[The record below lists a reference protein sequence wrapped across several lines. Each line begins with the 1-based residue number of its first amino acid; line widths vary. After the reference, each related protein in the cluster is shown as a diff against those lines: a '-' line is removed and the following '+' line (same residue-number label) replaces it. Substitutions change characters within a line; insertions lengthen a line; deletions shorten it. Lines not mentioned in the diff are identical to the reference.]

1 MTSGV
6 IDDSPPLT
14 DLVYCTFNKQTSD
27 VGSLAH
33 YLVFKQ
39 GILHN
44 FRSDIDIPERHLFL
58 HLKYSFT
65 LAKMHIL
72 IVT

>member
-1 MTSGV
+1 M
-6 IDDSPPLT
+6 
-14 DLVYCTFNKQTSD
+14 
-27 VGSLAH
+27 
-33 YLVFKQ
+33 FKQ

-65 LAKMHIL
+65 SAKMHIL

>member
-6 IDDSPPLT
+6 IDDSHLLT

-27 VGSLAH
+27 LGSLTH

-39 GILHN
+39 EMLHR
-44 FRSDIDIPERHLFL
+44 FQIIVTPERHLFL
-58 HLKYSFT
+58 NLKYSFT
-65 LAKMHIL
+65 
-72 IVT
+72 TFY

>member
-14 DLVYCTFNKQTSD
+14 DLVYT
-27 VGSLAH
+27 
-33 YLVFKQ
+33 LVFKQ

-65 LAKMHIL
+65 SAKMHIL

>member
-27 VGSLAH
+27 VGSLT
-33 YLVFKQ
+33 VFKQ

-65 LAKMHIL
+65 SAKMHIL

>member
-27 VGSLAH
+27 VGSLTQCLNRE
-33 YLVFKQ
+33 YY
-39 GILHN
+39 II
-44 FRSDIDIPERHLFL
+44 SDQTDIPERHLFL

-65 LAKMHIL
+65 SAKMHIL